1 MSDQPGAGW
10 ANGDKL
16 PSMFPLTRDGKLS
29 LYSSNRR
36 WIGLNKGWTRIGKG
50 STEMDA
56 RHSTS
61 QTAGSIE
68 ETLEEEAESVKAL
81 ISQLCE
87 YFYRNGWATG
97 TGGGVS
103 IRVGGPLENRPYRVF
118 VAPSGIQKEDMIGE
132 DVFEL
137 DVDRNLVKAP
147 KTPNL
152 RQSACTPLWYVVYK
166 LRPNAKCVIHTHSI
180 NATMATLLDP
190 TESCTSLKITHL
202 EMLKGVGNHAY
213 DDLLEVPIIDN
224 RPSEDLLAEQL
235 AQAIKAYPKCN
246 AVLVRRH
253 GLYAWGDSWEQ
264 AKTQC
269 ESFDL
274 LFETAV
280 RMRQMGLDPGIV
292 PKNGS
297 YRVNDDNVEQELV
310 EKEIDI
316 SENDF
321 NNHTDDVESET
332 SEKINVHENDSNQAK
347 VNDDNVELEVVKK
360 ETDVPENGLHNHTDD
375 VESEPFEEVN
385 VHENDS
391 NQAKD
396 VEPDPAEKID
406 APENGSNLAD
416 VVVPEPAK
424 EVDAPENGSNHV
436 DDVRPN
442 PQKSLS
448 DRKFKVDPLHDF
460 DEVEI
465 RLVPTMEENLE
476 SVEEKAEDTVGDDD
490 GFRGKSKAANQ
501 ADVDSNTIP
510 MLPRNGNI
518 LLLDIEGCTTAI
530 AFVKEQLFP
539 YVTAKIASYLE
550 KLQDDDLT
558 AIQSLLGEDMK
569 KLPDDH
575 SCKSI
580 PLNQGE
586 DTRSEI
592 VDLVKAMVTSDV
604 KATGLKS
611 LQGKMWKAGYD
622 DGTIKGHVYPDFT
635 PMLNWCESQDIQVY
649 IYSSGSVEAQKLL
662 FSNSIDG
669 NLIRHFKGH
678 FDTKIGGKK
687 EAASYV
693 NIAKSIGVDPSEIT
707 FVSDAEA
714 ELVAAK
720 EAGIGNVIMSIRP
733 GNALLTPVADEFH
746 SVHSLLQLC
755 GI

>member
-1 MSDQPGAGW
+1 MSDKPGAGW
-10 ANGDKL
+10 TNGDKP

-29 LYSSNRR
+29 LYSSERR

-56 RHSTS
+56 RHSSS

-68 ETLEEEAESVKAL
+68 ETPEEEAESVKAL

-87 YFYRNGWATG
+87 QFYRNGWATG

-118 VAPSGIQKEDMIGE
+118 VAPSGIQKEDMIG
-132 DVFEL
+132 DDIFEL
-137 DVDRNLVKAP
+137 DMDRNLVKAP

-152 RQSACTPLWYVVYK
+152 RLSACTPLWYVVYK
-166 LRPNAKCVIHTHSI
+166 YRPNARCVIHTHSI
-180 NATMATLLDP
+180 NAQLATLLDP
-190 TESCTSLKITHL
+190 TESCKALNITYL

-224 RPSEDLLAEQL
+224 RASEDLLADQL
-235 AQAIKAYPKCN
+235 EQAINDYPKCN

-269 ESFDL
+269 ESFDY
-274 LFETAV
+274 LFETAI
-280 RMRQMGLDPGIV
+280 RMRQIGLDPGAI

-297 YRVNDDNVEQELV
+297 YRVNDDIVE
-310 EKEIDI
+310 EKLAKIDTDAP
-316 SENDF
+316 SESSNNYAEDAESSKSTNKMYASQNSPSNNTDGNDATLSF
-321 NNHTDDVESET
+321 KNG
-332 SEKINVHENDSNQAK
+332 SEK
-347 VNDDNVELEVVKK
+347 
-360 ETDVPENGLHNHTDD
+360 
-375 VESEPFEEVN
+375 
-385 VHENDS
+385 
-391 NQAKD
+391 
-396 VEPDPAEKID
+396 
-406 APENGSNLAD
+406 
-416 VVVPEPAK
+416 
-424 EVDAPENGSNHV
+424 V
-436 DDVRPN
+436 DDV
-442 PQKSLS
+442 KSKPGNGIS
-448 DRKFKVDPLHDF
+448 KGKIKVDPHQDS

-465 RLVPTMEENLE
+465 RLVSTMEENLDSAE
-476 SVEEKAEDTVGDDD
+476 TGEDTAADDD
-490 GFRGKSKAANQ
+490 CFRGKSKAFNQ
-501 ADVDSNTIP
+501 ADVDSNCIP
-510 MLPRNGNI
+510 MLPRNSNI
-518 LLLDIEGCTTAI
+518 LLLDIEGCTTSI

-539 YVTAKIASYLE
+539 YVTTKIASYLE
-550 KLQDDDLT
+550 KLQDDELT
-558 AIQSLLGEDMK
+558 IIQSLLSEDRK

-575 SCKSI
+575 SCKSV
-580 PLNQGE
+580 PFNQGK
-586 DTRSEI
+586 DARREI

-622 DGTIKGHVYPDFT
+622 EGTIKGHVYPDFI
-635 PMLNWCESQDIQVY
+635 PMLNWCESQNIQIY

-662 FSNSIDG
+662 FSNSING
-669 NLIRHFKGH
+669 NLIKFFKGH

-687 EAASYV
+687 EAASYAK
-693 NIAKSIGVDPSEIT
+693 IAESIGVNPSEIT

-720 EAGIGNVIMSIRP
+720 EASIGNVIMSIRP
-733 GNALLTPVADEFH
+733 GNAPLTPIADQFP

-755 GI
+755 GT